1 MGAAESPPPPT
12 PTPLVF
18 PTISSKLDKDN
29 DANIGVFSL
38 NVIAEMMSFY
48 RELSKSWVIK
58 LVVRLLR
65 SKL

>member
-1 MGAAESPPPPT
+1 MGAAESPPPP

-29 DANIGVFSL
+29 DANIGDFSL
-38 NVIAEMMSFY
+38 NFIAEMMSFY